1 MYVLAV
7 NQTSLIAELPFA
19 QIIPQ
24 NLTMAIVDMDSLQG
38 VIDKNGLY
46 FHHADLSHVHIT
58 VNGATIYNVRSS
70 FPHHALKLFYTTLES
85 LGLDTRNSLTFD
97 AFNKGLRD
105 VITTASSCFSPTL
118 LVS

>member
-1 MYVLAV
+1 
-7 NQTSLIAELPFA
+7 
-19 QIIPQ
+19 
-24 NLTMAIVDMDSLQG
+24 MDSLQG

-46 FHHADLSHVHIT
+46 FQHADLSHVHIT

-97 AFNKGLRD
+97 SFNKGRTVRFFNFVTED
-105 VITTASSCFSPTL
+105 VHNAIPLDKSGNIIINLYSQPRPHVFRQHYWCHRN
-118 LVS
+118 